1 MDLNPA
7 TSAPQEKWF
16 GLVVRGN
23 ESVSGSER
31 PLPPQYGIFGIDRAN
46 PENMIPLG
54 PDSGLPPHQLAAIEK
69 FTECIK
75 VLQGAGLSVCCP
87 CQLKET
93 NGANEPI
100 SFVVPGEERA
110 VNTERRVSVSDETAP
125 MPSVRSR
132 PLADPVAS
140 VAVQGASGGSTA
152 SVDRSV
158 QIAEDLIF
166 ARQLH
171 EQLNFRQQPSSR
183 AGKTEV
189 SISQVTQSGCSSSS
203 PANQTA
209 VVLPPGVW
217 STGHYYF

>member
-16 GLVVRGN
+16 GLVVRGS
-23 ESVSGSER
+23 ESDSGS
-31 PLPPQYGIFGIDRAN
+31 PPQYGIFGIDRAN

-75 VLQGAGLSVCCP
+75 VLQGTGLSICCP

-100 SFVVPGEERA
+100 SFVVPGEQRA
-110 VNTERRVSVSDETAP
+110 ANTERRVSMSDETAS
-125 MPSVRSR
+125 MSSVRSG
-132 PLADPVAS
+132 PLADPV
-140 VAVQGASGGSTA
+140 VAAQSAPGGSTA
-152 SVDRSV
+152 SVGRSV
-158 QIAEDLIF
+158 QIAEDYIY
-166 ARQLH
+166 ARQLQ
-171 EQLNFRQQPSSR
+171 EQFNFSQYSNSR
-183 AGKTEV
+183 AEV
-189 SISQVTQSGCSSSS
+189 SASQIGQSGCSSSS